1 MAATHSSSRIEML
14 GCSGAY
20 RTRTVLRIL
29 RQSYR
34 SLDLI
39 KIYFDFR
46 NAFCVSIEFGSYAAR
61 NMFP

>member
-1 MAATHSSSRIEML
+1 MTATTLFHIKRESIFVH
-14 GCSGAY
+14 GTSGI
-20 RTRTVLRIL
+20 V
-29 RQSYR
+29 
-34 SLDLI
+34 DLI

>member
-1 MAATHSSSRIEML
+1 MDNIGGAGYSALLFRARMVQYSTNERQAQGVAT
-14 GCSGAY
+14 
-20 RTRTVLRIL
+20 
-29 RQSYR
+29 
-34 SLDLI
+34 LDLI

>member
-1 MAATHSSSRIEML
+1 LLKCGGAGSR
-14 GCSGAY
+14 GRRDHAVS
-20 RTRTVLRIL
+20 V
-29 RQSYR
+29 
-34 SLDLI
+34 DLI

>member
-1 MAATHSSSRIEML
+1 MKTITLQVPDE
-14 GCSGAY
+14 
-20 RTRTVLRIL
+20 V
-29 RQSYR
+29 
-34 SLDLI
+34 DLI